1 MKYLG
6 IERKLLESKAAIH
19 TAREIKQQPELW
31 IEISDDFKKNC
42 NDLKRF
48 ISSDCG
54 EINKIILTGAG
65 TSAFIG
71 HSLKGIFFRSFG
83 IDTRSIA
90 TTDLVTHPLDFINKQ
105 DRMLLVSF
113 ARSGNSPESMGAA
126 ELCDQIA
133 STCVHIVITCDA
145 KGALYNFE
153 TKSPKFT
160 ILLPGA
166 SNDRSLAMTSSY
178 SGMLL
183 AGILVTSYN
192 NITALEA
199 QINVLASYGTKV
211 ISRYNKALVD
221 ISNKPF
227 DRAVFLGSGPF
238 FGTAC
243 EAHLKMLELTGGQ
256 VAGTMESYLGFR
268 HGPKAI
274 VNENTLMVYF
284 LSNNPYVNQYEIDLI
299 KSIQEDSE
307 PMWSIAVSPGPLETS
322 INVDT
327 EMVFTGGDSILEE
340 LLAVAYILPIQI
352 LSFHKS
358 LNYGLGPDKPSIN
371 GAIHRVVQG
380 VKIYSLEGVVNE
392 D

>member
-1 MKYLG
+1 MRYLG
-6 IERKLLESKAAIH
+6 IERNLLKSTAAIH
-19 TAREIKQQPELW
+19 TAKEIKQQPDLW
-31 IEISDDFKKNC
+31 IEIFDDFKKNC
-42 NDLKRF
+42 HDLKKF
-48 ISSDCG
+48 ISSNCQDT
-54 EINKIILTGAG
+54 NKIILTGAG

-71 HSLKGIFFRSFG
+71 LSLKGVFFRSFG
-83 IDTRSIA
+83 IDTHSIA
-90 TTDLVTHPLDFINKQ
+90 TTDIVTHPFDFINKQ

-113 ARSGNSPESMGAA
+113 ARSGSSPESMGAA

-133 STCVHIVITCDA
+133 STCVHIIITCDA
-145 KGALYNFE
+145 KGELYNFE

-160 ILLPGA
+160 ILLPEA

-178 SGMLL
+178 TGMLL
-183 AGILVTSYN
+183 AGILVPNYN

-199 QINVLASYGTKV
+199 QIKVLASCGTKV
-211 ISRYNKALVD
+211 ISQYNEALVD

-227 DRAVFLGSGPF
+227 DRTVFLGSGPF
-238 FGTAC
+238 YGTAC
-243 EAHLKMLELTGGQ
+243 EAHLKMLELTGGR
-256 VAGTMESYLGFR
+256 VVTTMDSYLGFR

-284 LSNNPYVNQYEIDLI
+284 LSNNPYANQYEIDLI
-299 KSIQEDSE
+299 KSIQEDSD
-307 PMWSIAVSPGPLETS
+307 PMWSIGVSPGPLKTC

-327 EMVFTGGDSILEE
+327 EMVLTGGDSILEE

-358 LNYGLGPDKPSIN
+358 LNYGIGPDKPSIN